1 MRVVPIL
8 GLILAALLA
17 ATPAGAMDLNSY
29 RAAHGRMPLNFSAEL
44 MGIAYAHAADMAA
57 RHHLDHRGFKQRM
70 GALASTAAENVS
82 YGCATEDCAIRQW
95 ARSAG
100 HRRNMLMGGVSAYG
114 IASAVSSNGRRYW
127 VLELGN

>member
-1 MRVVPIL
+1 MRAIPFL

-17 ATPAGAMDLNSY
+17 ASSARAMDLNSY

-44 MGIAYAHAADMAA
+44 MGVAYAHAADMAA
-57 RHHLDHRGFKQRM
+57 RRHLDHRGFKQRM
-70 GALASTAAENVS
+70 GAVASTAAENVS

>member
-1 MRVVPIL
+1 MRVVPFL
-8 GLILAALLA
+8 GLTLAALLA
-17 ATPAGAMDLNSY
+17 AAPARAMDLNSY
-29 RAAHGRMPLNFSAEL
+29 RIAHGRMPLTFSAEL
-44 MGIAYAHAADMAA
+44 QGIAYGHAADMA
-57 RHHLDHRGFKQRM
+57 RRQHLDHRGFKQRM
-70 GALASTAAENVS
+70 RAVASTAAENVS

-114 IASAVSSNGRRYW
+114 IASAVGANGKRYW

>member
-1 MRVVPIL
+1 MRVIPFL

-17 ATPAGAMDLNSY
+17 ATPALALDLNSY

-44 MGIAYAHAADMAA
+44 MGIAYAHAVDLA
-57 RHHLDHRGFKQRM
+57 RRQHLDHRGFRKRM
-70 GALASTAAENVS
+70 NAVASTAAENVS
-82 YGCATEDCAIRQW
+82 YGCATEDCAIRHW
-95 ARSAG
+95 ARSGG

-114 IASAVSSNGRRYW
+114 IASAVGANGKRYW